1 MAKHILIMDQGT
13 TGSRGVIYDE
23 NGYVVALDYKEYEQ
37 FYPKSGWW
45 EQSAEEIWQVTLE
58 TSRNAIAKA
67 GLAGAD
73 ITAIGITNQRE
84 TTVMWDKNTGKPV
97 YHDIVWGCRRTAPIV
112 ERLRREGHNALFN
125 QRTGLVLDPTYSGTK
140 IRWILDNVPEAQ
152 TKANS
157 GDLKFGNIDA
167 WLLWNLTC
175 G

>member
-13 TGSRGVIYDE
+13 TGSRRVIYDE

-84 TTVMWDKNTGKPV
+84 TTVMWDKNTGKSN
-97 YHDIVWGCRRTAPIV
+97 RRS
-112 ERLRREGHNALFN
+112 RGRNAH
-125 QRTGLVLDPTYSGTK
+125 LDARG
-140 IRWILDNVPEAQ
+140 R
-152 TKANS
+152 
-157 GDLKFGNIDA
+157 
-167 WLLWNLTC
+167 
-175 G
+175 